1 MDVHIRFWKDGSVST
16 RYFTSYFIGHARAVD
31 LRSCIEDVMVEVG
44 SGKVVQV

>member
-16 RYFTSYFIGHARAVD
+16 RYFTSYFIGHARAVV
-31 LRSCIEDVMVEVG
+31 EDVMVEVG